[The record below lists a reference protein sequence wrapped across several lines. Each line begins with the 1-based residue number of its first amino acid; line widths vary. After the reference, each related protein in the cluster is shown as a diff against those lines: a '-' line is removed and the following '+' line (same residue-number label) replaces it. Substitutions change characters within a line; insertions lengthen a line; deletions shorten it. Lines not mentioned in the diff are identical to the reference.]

1 MNSIALEPGGQL
13 QHPKRQ
19 AHPVPALR
27 PSLAQKLQSAHH
39 YRLISSRFE
48 YPSTRVDDTLAR
60 QSLTVRVTLMVSF
73 GPKRIIAHPSLDTPE
88 STAAVVSSQ
97 LEGTQLTLPGP
108 SPLRRHP
115 PPTWTED
122 RHGGAGGQ
130 LFINGLSKLTS
141 PPSVRCP

>member
-1 MNSIALEPGGQL
+1 MNSTAHEPGGQL

-19 AHPVPALR
+19 AHPLPALR

-108 SPLRRHP
+108 SP
-115 PPTWTED
+115 TCTED